1 MPHSWQAPSSHLWRA
16 TSVIL
21 TVREPLNWTL
31 LQYNRTYNP
40 VSAVSHFFAS
50 VLTRVAKVQL
60 EAARDL
66 LFEPKRS
73 RGVEHLIT
81 NLLYAAK
88 PALSSSITSQRYSL
102 AIMLLAL
109 FAPIP
114 VYALNSFRP
123 VPLSS
128 HFAVFH
134 PYCVLVIPLTDTMTS
149 VFHFK
154 LFFRSPRPVSR
165 TRRATI
171 STTSRAS
178 TDLRY
183 ATTRPRS

>member
-1 MPHSWQAPSSHLWRA
+1 MNLKDDLGRFVFCSQTSS
-16 TSVIL
+16 
-21 TVREPLNWTL
+21 LNL
-31 LQYNRTYNP
+31 
-40 VSAVSHFFAS
+40 
-50 VLTRVAKVQL
+50 KVV
-60 EAARDL
+60 
-66 LFEPKRS
+66 
-73 RGVEHLIT
+73 GVVEHLIT

-102 AIMLLAL
+102 AIMLPAL

-128 HFAVFH
+128 HFFH
-134 PYCVLVIPLTDTMTS
+134 PYCVLVTPLTDTMTS

-171 STTSRAS
+171 STTSRGS
-178 TDLRY
+178 TDRRY
-183 ATTRPRS
+183 VTTRPRS